1 MVIRHAGL
9 LVALSVAAS
18 AQFSPALAQDSN
30 SQQGGKGDRP
40 VSSVGSE
47 YATQCALNG
56 VRCKLIYGDGAE
68 KPKPVPDATLSR
80 ETRSFSAQ
88 EPEMSGPVAVVLVL
102 VALVVIIGLVM
113 FFGSGG
119 VLLSSAPRDLKKRQ
133 GEAPESWRTSD
144 ATAEE
149 RPNDFLQKI
158 AAMAD
163 RRQAL
168 VLLLRHCLLHAAD
181 VTGTRLF
188 RSDTERAVFARLPET
203 MPERERLEYLL
214 AEAELVHYGGRALAE
229 SQFAALLASARN
241 LLSAGRLAH
250 A

>member
-1 MVIRHAGL
+1 M
-9 LVALSVAAS
+9 ALSLAALV
-18 AQFSPALAQDSN
+18 QFSPTLAQDSS

-40 VSSVGSE
+40 FSSVGSE

-56 VRCKLIYGDGAE
+56 VRCKLTYGDGSE
-68 KPKPVPDATLSR
+68 KRKAVPDATLSR
-80 ETRSFSAQ
+80 ENRSFSTQ
-88 EPEMSGPVAVVLVL
+88 EPAIGGPVGVVLVL
-102 VALVVIIGLVM
+102 VALVAVIGLAM
-113 FFGSGG
+113 FFGNGG
-119 VLLSSAPRDLKKRQ
+119 VLLSSAPRDVKKRQ

-144 ATAEE
+144 AAGEE
-149 RPNDFLQKI
+149 RPNDVLQRI

-188 RSDTERAVFARLPET
+188 RSDTERAVFARLPAT
-203 MPERERLEYLL
+203 MPDRERLEHML
-214 AEAELVHYGGRALAE
+214 AEAELVHYGGRALQE
-229 SQFAALLASARN
+229 GHFDMLLNSARA
-241 LLSAGRLAH
+241 LLSAGRLSH

>member
-1 MVIRHAGL
+1 ML
-9 LVALSVAAS
+9 LALSLAAS
-18 AQFSPALAQDSN
+18 AQFSPALAQDSG
-30 SQQGGKGDRP
+30 SQQSGKGDRP
-40 VSSVGSE
+40 FSSVGSE

-56 VRCKLIYGDGAE
+56 VRCKLTYGDGSE
-68 KPKPVPDATLSR
+68 KRKAVPDATLSR
-80 ETRSFSAQ
+80 ENRSFSTQ
-88 EPEMSGPVAVVLVL
+88 EPAIGGPVGVVLVL
-102 VALVVIIGLVM
+102 VALVVVIGLAM
-113 FFGSGG
+113 FFGNGG
-119 VLLSSAPRDLKKRQ
+119 VLLSSAPRDVKKRQ

-149 RPNDFLQKI
+149 RPNDVLQRI

-188 RSDTERAVFARLPET
+188 RSDTERAVFARLPAT
-203 MPERERLEYLL
+203 MPDRDRLENLL
-214 AEAELVHYGGRALAE
+214 SEAELVHYGGRPLQEGHFDSLLVSAR
-229 SQFAALLASARN
+229 ALLSI
-241 LLSAGRLAH
+241 GRLSH

>member
-1 MVIRHAGL
+1 M
-9 LVALSVAAS
+9 ALWIAVC
-18 AQFSPALAQDSN
+18 AQSLPALAQNN
-30 SQQGGKGDRP
+30 STKQGRTVDRA
-40 VSSVGSE
+40 VSVVGEE
-47 YATQCALNG
+47 YVAQCALNG
-56 VRCKLIYGDGAE
+56 VRCKLVYGDGSQKSKAA
-68 KPKPVPDATLSR
+68 PDATLSR
-80 ETRSFSAQ
+80 ENRSVSL
-88 EPEMSGPVAVVLVL
+88 PETAVSGPVAVVLVL
-102 VALVVIIGLVM
+102 VALVVVIGLVM

-144 ATAEE
+144 AAAEE

-188 RSDTERAVFARLPET
+188 RSDTERALFARLPAT
-203 MPERERLEYLL
+203 MPDRERLEYLL
-214 AEAELVHYGGRALAE
+214 AEAELVHYGGRALQE
-229 SQFAALLASARN
+229 GHFDALLSSARA
-241 LLSAGRLAH
+241 LLSVGRFAH